1 MTVRRVVPNL
11 PSRNVEESRAFY
23 TGLFGFR
30 VAMDMG
36 FLVTLASPSNPTAQV
51 SLAKADGKGPSAPTL
66 TIEVE
71 DVVAVHAEAVRCG
84 ATITHPLTLETF
96 GVKRFGVSD
105 PDGVV
110 LNVMSHRPG
119 RGTS

>member
-71 DVVAVHAEAVRCG
+71 DVDAVHAEAVRRG

-105 PDGVV
+105 PDGVI